1 MTDTPDTIDV
11 LHVDDDPD
19 FTELTATFLERVDD
33 RIEVRAAS
41 GAAAGLDA
49 LADYDVDCIVSDYD
63 MPATD
68 GIEFLEAVRED
79 HPELPFILYTG
90 KGSEEVASDAISA
103 GVTDYLQKGTG
114 SEQYELLAN
123 RIRNAVEAHES
134 HRLLTERTRRLETLI
149 DNLPGMV
156 YRCRNAPAW
165 PMETVEGEV
174 ESLTGH
180 AADDLERNEV
190 QWGEDVVHPDDRDP
204 VWETVQDALADDGTF
219 ETTYRIVTDDG
230 TIRWVWERGRG
241 VYEGDSLVALEGFIT
256 DVTERKEREERLE
269 RTTARLEALFENSP
283 DMIDVHTDEGTIL
296 DVNKRFCEVFDQPRE
311 ELLGTKVWDLDLES
325 DPEELR
331 DVWDGMDVGERHEVE
346 TTFERADGER
356 FPVKVHLTRLPT
368 DDEEE
373 RFIVISRDVSER
385 KARERTLRRYEQMV
399 NTMREAACI
408 YDEEGRFDLVNER
421 MAELY
426 GTTPDALEGR
436 ESTLI
441 AAIRDDAD
449 GDPYRELLDGDR
461 EELRGEI
468 EQPIGEYGRAVLE
481 YRLTPLVS
489 EGSVEGV
496 VGVTRDITDQ
506 RTREREFERTRELL
520 ERTERIAD
528 VGGWELDPD
537 TMEVFWTAQLY
548 ELFGVDRDTEVSLET
563 ALDAYHEADRR
574 IVADAVE
581 TALESGDPFDVEAR
595 CRGPT
600 DEARWLRVQGVP
612 TVENGD
618 VVTLRGAVQDVT
630 EQRERERQLQR
641 AQRDASELFNGMN
654 DSAWVIGLDERFRAV
669 NDAAVETL
677 GYSRSE
683 LLSMRPHD
691 IDVGLE
697 DGEITALIEAMPEDE
712 MQVFETAHETADGER
727 IPVEIN
733 SSLITYQ
740 GEPAV
745 LSIARD
751 ISDRKQREQQLAE
764 FASVVSHDLR
774 NPLNVAEGRIQL
786 AREECDSEHLE
797 AVERMHERMNS
808 LINDLLTLA
817 RSGTSVIEPETVEL
831 GRFLDTCW
839 RNVATADA
847 TLRSRIDRPI
857 SGDRSRLQQLF
868 ENLFRNAVEH
878 AGEDVTVT
886 VGELDDGFYV
896 EDDGPGIPP
905 ERRSEAFEMGYSTAD
920 GGTGFGLNIVE
931 RVVEEHGWEISLTE
945 GSEGGARFEIRG
957 VGFER

>member
-19 FTELTATFLERVDD
+19 FTELTATFLERVD
-33 RIEVRAAS
+33 
-41 GAAAGLDA
+41 
-49 LADYDVDCIVSDYD
+49 CIVSDYD
-63 MPATD
+63 MPGTN
-68 GIEFLEAVRED
+68 GIEFLESVRED
-79 HPELPFILYTG
+79 YSELPFILYTG

-114 SEQYELLAN
+114 SERYELLAN
-123 RIRNAVEAHES
+123 RIVNAVDAYQS

-174 ESLTGH
+174 EGLTGH
-180 AADDLERNEV
+180 AATDLERNEV
-190 QWGEDVVHPDDRDP
+190 KWGEDVVHPDDREQ
-204 VWETVQDALADDGTF
+204 VWETVQDALAGDGTF
-219 ETTYRIVTDDG
+219 ETTYRIVTTDG
-230 TIRWVWERGRG
+230 ATRWVWERGRS
-241 VYEGDSLVALEGFIT
+241 VRRDESVVALEGFIT
-256 DVTERKEREERLE
+256 DVTDRKEREERLE

-283 DMIDVHTDEGTIL
+283 DMIDVHTDEGTIT
-296 DVNKRFCEVFDQPRE
+296 DVNRRFCEVFDRSRE
-311 ELLGTKVWDLDLES
+311 ELIGQKVWDVDQES
-325 DPEELR
+325 DPDELR
-331 DVWDGMDVGERHEVE
+331 EIWDGLDAGERHEVE
-346 TTFERADGER
+346 TSFRRADGEH
-356 FPVKVHLTRLPT
+356 FPVKVHVTRLPT
-368 DDEEE
+368 DDETD
-373 RFIVISRDVSER
+373 RFTVISRDISER

-399 NTMREAACI
+399 NAMQEAASI
-408 YDEEGRFDLVNER
+408 YDEEGHFDLVNER

-426 GTTPDALEGR
+426 GTTPDALEGQA
-436 ESTLI
+436 STLI
-441 AAIRDDAD
+441 SAIRDDAD
-449 GDPYRELLDGDR
+449 GDPYRELIDGDR
-461 EELRGEI
+461 DEFRGEI
-468 EQPIGEYGRAVLE
+468 ELPIAEYGPAVLE

-489 EGSVEGV
+489 DGSVEGV
-496 VGVTRDITDQ
+496 VGVTRDVTD
-506 RTREREFERTRELL
+506 RRAREREFERMRELL

-537 TMEVFWTAQLY
+537 TMEVFWTDQLY
-548 ELFGVDRDTEVSLET
+548 ELFGVDRDTEISLEI

-581 TALESGDPFDVEAR
+581 TALDNGESFDVEAR
-595 CRGPT
+595 CRGST
-600 DEARWLRVQGVP
+600 DETRWLRVQGVP
-612 TVENGD
+612 TIEDGD
-618 VVTLRGAVQDVT
+618 AVTLRGAVQDVT

-641 AQRDASELFNGMN
+641 ARKDASELFNGMN

-677 GYSRSE
+677 GHSRSE
-683 LLSMRPHD
+683 LLTMRPHD

-697 DGEITALIEAMPEDE
+697 DGEITDLIDTMPEDG

-740 GEPAV
+740 GETAV

-751 ISDRKQREQQLAE
+751 ISDRKQREQQMAE

-774 NPLNVAEGRIQL
+774 NPLNVAEGRLQL
-786 AREECDSEHLE
+786 VREECDSEHLE
-797 AVERMHERMNS
+797 AIERAHERMNS

-817 RSGTSVIEPETVEL
+817 RNGTSVIERETVEL
-831 GRFLDTCW
+831 DRFLATCW
-839 RNVATADA
+839 KNVATADA

-878 AGEDVTVT
+878 GGEDVTVT

-905 ERRSEAFEMGYSTAD
+905 DRRPDVFEMGFSTVD
-920 GGTGFGLNIVE
+920 GGTGFGLNIVD

-945 GSEGGARFEIRG
+945 GSEGGARFEVRG
-957 VGFER
+957 VEFGR

>member
-19 FTELTATFLERVDD
+19 FTELTATFLERVDA
-33 RIEVRAAS
+33 RIAVRAARD
-41 GAAAGLDA
+41 ADAGLDV
-49 LADYDVDCIVSDYD
+49 LADHDVDCLVSDYD
-63 MPATD
+63 MPGPD

-79 HPELPFILYTG
+79 YPELPFILYTG

-123 RIRNAVEAHES
+123 RIVNAVDAHQS

-174 ESLTGH
+174 EALSGY
-180 AADDLERNEV
+180 AAVELERNEV
-190 QWGEDVVHPDDRDP
+190 QWGEDVVHPDDREQ
-204 VWETVQDALADDGTF
+204 VWETVQDALAGDGTF
-219 ETTYRIVTDDG
+219 EATYRIVTDDG
-230 TIRWVWERGRG
+230 AIRWVWERGRS
-241 VYEGDSLVALEGFIT
+241 VRRDESVVALEGFIT

-283 DMIDVHTDEGTIL
+283 DMIDVHTDEGTIT
-296 DVNKRFCEVFDQPRE
+296 DVNRRFCEAFDRSRG
-311 ELLGTKVWDLDLES
+311 ELIGQKVWDVDQES

-331 DVWDGMDVGERHEVE
+331 ETWDGMDVGERHEVE
-346 TTFERADGER
+346 TAFRRADGER

-368 DDEEE
+368 DDGEG
-373 RFIVISRDVSER
+373 RFIVISRDISRR
-385 KARERTLRRYEQMV
+385 KARERALRRYEQMV
-399 NTMREAACI
+399 NMMQEAACI

-426 GTTPDALEGR
+426 GTTPDALEG
-436 ESTLI
+436 EPSTLI
-441 AAIRDDAD
+441 ETIRDEAD
-449 GDPYRELLDGDR
+449 GDPYRDLLDGDR

-468 EQPIGEYGRAVLE
+468 ETPIAEYGPGVLE
-481 YRLTPLVS
+481 YRLTPLVAD
-489 EGSVEGV
+489 GSVEGV
-496 VGVTRDITDQ
+496 VGVTRDITD
-506 RTREREFERTRELL
+506 RRAREREFERMRELL

-537 TMEVFWTAQLY
+537 TMEVFWTDQLY
-548 ELFGVDRDTEVSLET
+548 ELFGVDRDTDLSLEV
-563 ALDAYHEADRR
+563 ALDAYHEADRQ

-581 TALESGDPFDVEAR
+581 TALDSGDPFDVEVR
-595 CRGPT
+595 CRGST
-600 DEARWLRVQGVP
+600 DETRWLRVQGVP
-612 TVENGD
+612 TVEDGD

-641 AQRDASELFNGMN
+641 AREDASELFNGMN
-654 DSAWVIGLDERFRAV
+654 DSAWVIGLDERFHAV

-697 DGEITALIEAMPEDE
+697 DGEITALIEDMPEDG

-740 GEPAV
+740 AERAV

-751 ISDRKQREQQLAE
+751 ISDRKQREQQMAE

-774 NPLNVAEGRIQL
+774 NPLNVAEGRLQL

-797 AVERMHERMNS
+797 AVERMHDRMNT

-817 RSGTSVIEPETVEL
+817 RNGTSVIERESVEL
-831 GRFLDTCW
+831 DRFLGTCW
-839 RNVATADA
+839 KNVATADA
-847 TLRSRIDRPI
+847 TLRSGIERTI

-878 AGEDVTVT
+878 GGEDVTVV

-905 ERRSEAFEMGYSTAD
+905 DSRPDVFEMGYSTAD
-920 GGTGFGLNIVE
+920 EGTGFGLNIVE

-957 VGFER
+957 VEFGR